1 MGDYPKLAELKACIG
16 CTACYNICP
25 TKKIKLSFDYRGFIR
40 PVIDDSINCIE
51 CGQCE
56 RVCPVL
62 HPIDNTAQSTK
73 CYAVKSKN
81 DNIRDC
87 SSSGGVFSEIA
98 IKVLN
103 SGGIVYGA
111 AYSDDFSVQHIGI
124 ESVEELTK
132 LRGAKYAQSDL
143 SDTYCKIENGLKQG
157 RIVLFSGTPC
167 QVAGLKSFLKKEFE
181 NLITID
187 FVCHGVPSPQVWENY
202 VFYRAKKDNNGILP
216 LKINMRS
223 KESGWSNYSYS
234 MRFDFQNHSYVAQ
247 NGNDIFMALFVQNY
261 ILRDSCYN
269 CRFKGINKVSDV
281 TLGDFWGIWELS
293 PVFDDNKGVSLVIP
307 NTEKGNS
314 ILKELDC
321 HKKAFDVEYA
331 VKYNPSIIESAT
343 HNNDRDKI
351 FSLALN
357 SDFKKVEK
365 IVLCNSNPI
374 VKFKS
379 YIKNVIKKIKGK

>member
-1 MGDYPKLAELKACIG
+1 
-16 CTACYNICP
+16 
-25 TKKIKLSFDYRGFIR
+25 
-40 PVIDDSINCIE
+40 
-51 CGQCE
+51 
-56 RVCPVL
+56 
-62 HPIDNTAQSTK
+62 
-73 CYAVKSKN
+73 
-81 DNIRDC
+81 
-87 SSSGGVFSEIA
+87 
-98 IKVLN
+98 
-103 SGGIVYGA
+103 
-111 AYSDDFSVQHIGI
+111 
-124 ESVEELTK
+124 
-132 LRGAKYAQSDL
+132 
-143 SDTYCKIENGLKQG
+143 
-157 RIVLFSGTPC
+157 
-167 QVAGLKSFLKKEFE
+167 
-181 NLITID
+181 
-187 FVCHGVPSPQVWENY
+187 
-202 VFYRAKKDNNGILP
+202 
-216 LKINMRS
+216 
-223 KESGWSNYSYS
+223 
-234 MRFDFQNHSYVAQ
+234 
-247 NGNDIFMALFVQNY
+247 MALFVQNY